1 MKFDFSG
8 YATKNNI
15 RCSDGRTI
23 MHDAFKEMDGK
34 TVPLVWQHMH
44 DNPENVLGHALL
56 ENRDNGVYCY
66 CSLNDTP
73 AGENVKALLKH
84 GDIDALSIYANQ
96 LVQKQGKVMHGTIR
110 EVSVV
115 LAGANPGALIDN
127 VAIKHSDGAIDELAD
142 EAVITSDDYIC
153 HTSGTVKPDDEDK
166 DKDENNDSLTDTD
179 EADSSD
185 TEDDDSD
192 DKTIQDVWDTFTE
205 DEKAVAY
212 YLIGTAIQSGD
223 GSSEAAQSAISHAD
237 GIAEEL
243 VDEAEDTSA
252 DKSSEGDGPTIQEV
266 WDSMSEEKKNVVYY
280 LIGQALK
287 NVGKSDNSE
296 SEDSAGNNQNGGKS
310 TALNEGESSM
320 KHNVFENDGAS
331 DSMTGLDRETAL
343 TLLHDAMSDT
353 QLRGSFKDSVIA
365 HADQYGIK
373 NIDVLFP
380 DAKLVTQTPDF
391 IKRNTEWV
399 DAFVNSLHKSP
410 FSRIKSFAAD
420 LTEDTARAKGY
431 IKGKQKIEEIFGVSK
446 RVTTPQTIYKKQKLD
461 RDDVLDITDFDNV
474 VWLKAEMQMM
484 LREEVARAV
493 LIGDGRTVGAEN
505 KIDEQHIRPIWTD
518 DELYTIHKE
527 VKAFDPNVLTTE
539 QGSALIKAII
549 SSMDDYEGNG
559 TPTFYASPA
568 TITALLLLEDKIG
581 RRLFNNLND
590 LASALGVAAV
600 VKVPVFKGA
609 ERTVSGNAKSL
620 VGIIVNPADYFVGAD
635 KGGELNF
642 FDDFDIDF
650 NQYKYLY
657 ETRMS
662 GALVHPKTAIALEA
676 PKA

>member
-73 AGENVKALLKH
+73 AGENVKSLLEH

-96 LVQKQGKVMHGTIR
+96 LVQNQGKVMHGVIR

-127 VAIKHSDGAIDELAD
+127 VAIQHSDGAIDELAD

-153 HTSGTVKPDDEDK
+153 HTSGTVEPEDD
-166 DKDENNDSLTDTD
+166 LAH
-179 EADSSD
+179 ADSAPEEEGS
-185 TEDDDSD
+185 DDSGSE
-192 DKTIQDVWDTFTE
+192 DKTIKDVWDTFSD
-205 DEKAVAY
+205 DEKNVAY
-212 YLIGTAIQSGD
+212 YMIGTAAQSG
-223 GSSEAAQSAISHAD
+223 GSDVSEAAQSAFSHAD
-237 GIAEEL
+237 NS
-243 VDEAEDTSA
+243 EDVPA
-252 DKSSEGDGPTIQEV
+252 DDSSEGDGPTVKDV
-266 WDSMSEEKKNVVYY
+266 WDAMSEEKKNVVYY
-280 LIGQALK
+280 LVGQALK
-287 NVGKSDNSE
+287 NKGKSGDGE
-296 SEDSAGNNQNGGKS
+296 SEDSASNNQNGGKS
-310 TALNEGESSM
+310 TASNEGDSSM

-331 DSMTGLDRETAL
+331 DSMTGLDHETAL
-343 TLLHDAMSDT
+343 TLLHDAMTDT

-365 HADQYGIK
+365 HAGTYGID
-373 NIDVLFP
+373 NIEILFP
-380 DAKLVTQTPDF
+380 DAKSVTQTPDF
-391 IKRNTEWV
+391 IKRRTEWV
-399 DAFVNSLHKSP
+399 DTFVNGLHKSP
-410 FSRIKSFAAD
+410 FSRIKSLAAD
-420 LTEDTARAKGY
+420 ITADEARAKGY
-431 IKGKQKIEEIFGVSK
+431 IKGNQKIEEIFGVSK

-461 RDDVLDITDFDNV
+461 RDDIIDITDFDVV
-474 VWLKAEMQMM
+474 VWLKAEMQLM

-493 LIGDGRTVGAEN
+493 LIGDGRTVGAED
-505 KIDEQHIRPIWTD
+505 KINEDNIRPIWTD
-518 DELYTIHKE
+518 DELYTIHKD
-527 VKAFDPNVLTTE
+527 VDAFDPNTLTTE
-539 QGSALIKAII
+539 QGSALIKTII
-549 SSMDDYEGNG
+549 ASLDDYEGNG
-559 TPTFYASPA
+559 TPTLFASPA
-568 TITALLLLEDKIG
+568 TVTALLLLEDKIG
-581 RRLFNNLND
+581 RRLFNNLSD

-609 ERTVSGNAKSL
+609 SRTVNNAEKDL

>member
-66 CSLNDTP
+66 CSLNNTP
-73 AGENVKALLKH
+73 AGENVKSLLEH

-96 LVQKQGKVMHGTIR
+96 LVQNQGRVMHGVIR

-127 VAIKHSDGAIDELAD
+127 VAIQHSDGAIDELAD

-153 HTSGTVKPDDEDK
+153 HASGSVEPDDSEED
-166 DKDENNDSLTDTD
+166 DSEED
-179 EADSSD
+179 D
-185 TEDDDSD
+185 TEESGSD
-192 DKTIQDVWDTFTE
+192 DKTVKDVWGTFSE
-205 DEKAVAY
+205 DEKNVAY
-212 YLIGTAIQSGD
+212 YMIGTASQSGN
-223 GSSEAAQSAISHAD
+223 GNSEVAQSAFAHAD
-237 GIAEEL
+237 DEDLPSDDSSDEE
-243 VDEAEDTSA
+243 
-252 DKSSEGDGPTIQEV
+252 GPTVKDI

-287 NVGKSDNSE
+287 NAGKSGNSE
-296 SEDSAGNNQNGGKS
+296 SEDSASNNQNGGKS
-310 TALNEGESSM
+310 TASNEGDSSM

-331 DSMTGLDRETAL
+331 DSMIGLDHETAL

-365 HADQYGIK
+365 HADSYGIK
-373 NIDVLFP
+373 DIEILFP
-380 DAKLVTQTPDF
+380 DAKSVTQTPDF
-391 IKRNTEWV
+391 IKRRTDWV
-399 DAFVNSLHKSP
+399 DTFVNGLHKSP
-410 FSRIKSFAAD
+410 FSRIKSMAAD
-420 LTEDTARAKGY
+420 ITADEARAKGY

-446 RVTTPQTIYKKQKLD
+446 RVTLPQTIYKKQKLD
-461 RDDVLDITDFDNV
+461 RDDITDITDFDVV
-474 VWLKAEMQMM
+474 VWVKAEMQMM
-484 LREEVARAV
+484 LREEVGRAI
-493 LIGDGRTVGAEN
+493 LIGDGRTIGAEG
-505 KIDEQHIRPIWTD
+505 KINEENIRPIWTD
-518 DELYTIHKE
+518 DELYTIHKD
-527 VKAFDPNVLTTE
+527 VQAFDPNTLTTE
-539 QGSALIKAII
+539 QGSALIKTII
-549 SSMDDYEGNG
+549 SSMDEYEGNG
-559 TPTFYASPA
+559 TPTLFASPA

-581 RRLFNNLND
+581 RRLFNNLSD

-600 VKVPVFKGA
+600 VKVPVLKGA
-609 ERTVSGNAKSL
+609 HRNVSGTDKDL
-620 VGIIVNPADYFVGAD
+620 VGIIVNPADYLVGAD

-650 NQYKYLY
+650 NQYRYLY

>member
-73 AGENVKALLKH
+73 AGENVKALLEH

-96 LVQKQGKVMHGTIR
+96 LVQKQGKVMHGVIR

-127 VAIKHSDGAIDELAD
+127 VAIQHSDGGVDELDD
-142 EAVITSDDYIC
+142 EAVITSDDYIS
-153 HTSGTVKPDDEDK
+153 HASGEVEPDDAS
-166 DKDENNDSLTDTD
+166 DESSESSD
-179 EADSSD
+179 DSSD
-185 TEDDDSD
+185 DRTV
-192 DKTIQDVWDTFTE
+192 QDVWNTFSD
-205 DEKAVAY
+205 DEKNVAY
-212 YLIGTAIQSGD
+212 YLIGRALEGDSGD
-223 GSSEAAQSAISHAD
+223 SAAQSAIAHAD
-237 GIAEEL
+237 AAPAG
-243 VDEAEDTSA
+243 D
-252 DKSSEGDGPTIQEV
+252 SSDDGPTVKDV
-266 WDSMSEEKKNVVYY
+266 WDSMSEDKKNVVYY
-280 LIGQALK
+280 LIGQALESK
-287 NVGKSDNSE
+287 GSGNSNGE
-296 SEDSAGNNQNGGKS
+296 SEDSADNNQNGGKS
-310 TALNEGESSM
+310 TASNEGDSSM
-320 KHNVFENDGAS
+320 KHNVFENDSAS
-331 DSMTGLDRETAL
+331 DSMTGVDTETAR
-343 TLLHDAMSDT
+343 TILHDAMTDT
-353 QLRGSFKDSVIA
+353 QLRGSLKDSVLA
-365 HADQYGIK
+365 HAGTYGID
-373 NIDVLFP
+373 NIEVLFP
-380 DAKLVTQTPDF
+380 DAKSVTQTPDF
-391 IKRNTEWV
+391 IKRRTEWV
-399 DAFVNSLHKSP
+399 DTFVNGLHKSP
-410 FSRIKSFAAD
+410 FSRIKSLAAD
-420 LTEDTARAKGY
+420 ITADEARAKGY
-431 IKGKQKIEEIFGVSK
+431 IKGSQKIEEIFGVSK

-461 RDDVLDITDFDNV
+461 RDDIIDITDFDVV
-474 VWLKAEMQMM
+474 VWLKAEMQLM

-493 LIGDGRTVGAEN
+493 MIGDGRAIGAED
-505 KIDEQHIRPIWTD
+505 KINADNIRPIWTD
-518 DELYTIHKE
+518 DELYTIHKD
-527 VKAFDPNVLTTE
+527 VAAFDPETLTTE
-539 QGSALIKAII
+539 QGSALVKTII
-549 SSMDDYEGNG
+549 ASMDEYEGNG

-568 TITALLLLEDKIG
+568 TITALLLMEDKIG
-581 RRLFNNLND
+581 RRLYNNLND
-590 LASALGVAAV
+590 LAAALGVAAV

-609 ERTVSGNAKSL
+609 SRTVDNAKKDL
-620 VGIIVNPADYFVGAD
+620 VGIIVNPSDYFVGAD

>member
-23 MHDAFKEMDGK
+23 MHDAFRDMDGK

-73 AGENVKALLKH
+73 AGENVKALIEH

-96 LVQKQGKVMHGTIR
+96 LVQNQGRVMHGVIR

-127 VAIKHSDGAIDELAD
+127 VAIQHSDGMIDELDD

-153 HTSGTVKPDDEDK
+153 HASGNVEPDDDMDEEEEEEEEDDDMDSGDRTIKDVWDTFSNEEKTVAYFLIGTALKPD
-166 DKDENNDSLTDTD
+166 NDSEIAQSAFAHAD
-179 EADSSD
+179 E
-185 TEDDDSD
+185 EDDDSD
-192 DKTIQDVWDTFTE
+192 D
-205 DEKAVAY
+205 
-212 YLIGTAIQSGD
+212 
-223 GSSEAAQSAISHAD
+223 
-237 GIAEEL
+237 
-243 VDEAEDTSA
+243 
-252 DKSSEGDGPTIQEV
+252 DGPSVKDV

-280 LIGQALK
+280 LMGQALK
-287 NVGKSDNSE
+287 NSGKSGNSG
-296 SEDSAGNNQNGGKS
+296 SEDSAVNNQNGGNS
-310 TALNEGESSM
+310 TASNEGDSSM
-320 KHNVFENDGAS
+320 KHNVFENDRAS
-331 DSMTGLDRETAL
+331 DYMIGIDHETAL

-353 QLRGSFKDSVIA
+353 QLRGSFKDSIIA
-365 HADQYGIK
+365 HANQYGIE

-380 DAKLVTQTPDF
+380 DAKAVTQTPDF
-391 IKRNTEWV
+391 IKRRTEWV
-399 DAFVNSLHKSP
+399 DTFVNGLHKSP
-410 FSRIKSFAAD
+410 FSRIKSLAAD
-420 LTEDTARAKGY
+420 ITADEARAKGY
-431 IKGKQKIEEIFGVSK
+431 IKGKQKLEEIFGVSK

-461 RDDVLDITDFDNV
+461 RDDIIDITDFDVV
-474 VWLKAEMQMM
+474 VWLKAEMQLM

-493 LIGDGRTVGAEN
+493 MIGDGRAIGAED
-505 KIDEQHIRPIWTD
+505 KINETNIRPIWTD

-527 VKAFDPNVLTTE
+527 VDAFDPDTMTMD
-539 QGSALIKAII
+539 QGSALVKTII
-549 SSMDDYEGNG
+549 ASMDEYEGNG

-568 TITALLLLEDKIG
+568 TITALLLMEDKIG
-581 RRLFNNLND
+581 RRLYNNLGD
-590 LASALGVAAV
+590 LAAALGVAAV
-600 VKVPVFKGA
+600 VKVPLFKGA
-609 ERTVSGNAKSL
+609 TRTVDLKKKDL
-620 VGIIVNPADYFVGAD
+620 VGIIVNPSDYYVGAD

-662 GALVHPKTAIALEA
+662 GALVHPKTAIALES

>member
-1 MKFDFSG
+1 MEFDFSG

-23 MHDAFKEMDGK
+23 MHDAFKGMDGK

-73 AGENVKALLKH
+73 AGENVKSLLEH

-96 LVQKQGKVMHGTIR
+96 LVQNHGKVMHGVIR

-127 VAIKHSDGAIDELAD
+127 VAIQHSDGVVSELDD
-142 EAVITSDDYIC
+142 EAVITSDDYIS
-153 HTSGTVKPDDEDK
+153 HASGTVE
-166 DKDENNDSLTDTD
+166 E
-179 EADSSD
+179 
-185 TEDDDSD
+185 EDDDEIAHADDPSSTDQESSD
-192 DKTIQDVWDTFTE
+192 DGPTVQDVWDDFTE
-205 DEKAVAY
+205 DEKNVAY
-212 YLIGTAIQSGD
+212 YLIGKALEGESGD
-223 GSSEAAQSAISHAD
+223 DSAAQSVMSHAD
-237 GIAEEL
+237 QEPS
-243 VDEAEDTSA
+243 D
-252 DKSSEGDGPTIQEV
+252 DGPTISDV
-266 WDSMSEEKKNVVYY
+266 WDNMSEDKKDVVYY
-280 LIGQALK
+280 LIGQALE
-287 NVGKSDNSE
+287 GKDNSG
-296 SEDSAGNNQNGGKS
+296 SEDSANNNQNGGKS
-310 TALNEGESSM
+310 TASNEGDSSM

-331 DSMTGLDRETAL
+331 DSMTGLDHDTAL
-343 TLLHDAMSDT
+343 TLLHDAMNDT
-353 QLRGSFKDSVIA
+353 QLRGSFKDSVSA
-365 HADQYGIK
+365 HASSYGIE
-373 NIDVLFP
+373 NIEILFP
-380 DAKLVTQTPDF
+380 DAKSVTQTPDF
-391 IKRNTEWV
+391 TKRRTEWV
-399 DAFVNSLHKSP
+399 DSFVNGLHKSP
-410 FSRIKSFAAD
+410 FSRIKSLTAD
-420 LTEDTARAKGY
+420 ITENEARAKGY
-431 IKGKQKIEEIFGVSK
+431 IKGHQKLEEIFGVSK

-461 RDDVLDITDFDNV
+461 RDDIIDITDFDVV
-474 VWLKAEMQMM
+474 VWLKAEMQLM

-493 LIGDGRTVGAEN
+493 LIGDGRTIGAED
-505 KIDEQHIRPIWTD
+505 KINEENIRPIWTD
-518 DELYTIHKE
+518 DEFYTMHKDVE
-527 VKAFDPNVLTTE
+527 AFDPNELTTE
-539 QGSALIKAII
+539 QGSKLIKTII
-549 SSMDDYEGNG
+549 ASMDEYEGNG

-581 RRLFNNLND
+581 RRLFNNLSD
-590 LASALGVAAV
+590 LASALGVASV

-609 ERTVSGNAKSL
+609 ERTLANRTTKDL